1 MSAQKFPSRLFAVER
16 HASFQSNFTPI
27 VEIIA
32 HHKPWKSAY
41 GETKE
46 YLSIDEHKSLLAEK
60 DKRIEE
66 LEAVVGDSIYKEPE
80 PEELTCFTCVER
92 ESCQFS
98 GDDYNTDGDCLAEK

>member
-41 GETKE
+41 GETRE
-46 YLSIDEHKSLLAEK
+46 YLSLTEHNHILAEK
-60 DKRIEE
+60 DE
-66 LEAVVGDSIYKEPE
+66 LLKVAREALDKVDCQCTVSERLSGHKTDCFIP
-80 PEELTCFTCVER
+80 ELTEALNKLRGET
-92 ESCQFS
+92 
-98 GDDYNTDGDCLAEK
+98 